1 VSLLQVNVTGD
12 LDIPSKLVREL
23 GAICYRVAR
32 RTRPGAL
39 VIVGGDT
46 AQSALRA
53 VGAAGIVM
61 HDQPFPG
68 VPVGI
73 VDGGLL
79 DGVRVVTKAGAFGDR
94 EILVNVIDYLT
105 STGPEHVSTKVQK

>member
-1 VSLLQVNVTGD
+1 VYVTGD
-12 LDIPSKLVREL
+12 GEIRTKLVREL

-32 RTRPGAL
+32 RTSPGAL
-39 VIVGGDT
+39 VIIGGDT
-46 AQSALRA
+46 AQAALRA

-68 VPVGI
+68 IPAGT

-79 DGVRVVTKAGAFGDR
+79 NGIRVVTKAGAFGDQQ
-94 EILVNVIDYLT
+94 ILVDVIDYLT
-105 STGPEHVSTKVQK
+105 